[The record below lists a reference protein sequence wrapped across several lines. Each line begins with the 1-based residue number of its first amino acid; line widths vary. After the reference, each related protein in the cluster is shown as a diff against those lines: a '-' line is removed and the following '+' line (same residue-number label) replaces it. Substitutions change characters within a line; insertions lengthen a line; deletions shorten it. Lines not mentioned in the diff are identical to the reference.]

1 MRGVRAAA
9 LRRKPTFRN
18 SPVRGIGKPL
28 IDHQNRVD
36 TMPQTQPKPSFVIR
50 YLGPLVPLGFALFGA
65 WILFSGS
72 YVYRGGRS
80 STVTTLL
87 PPDSWLAAVFF
98 FSLAILLVAFGL
110 QRRAQC
116 IAFWIG
122 LVGCVVAI
130 AVVGFRQIAGLAA
143 FG

>member
-1 MRGVRAAA
+1 M
-9 LRRKPTFRN
+9 
-18 SPVRGIGKPL
+18 
-28 IDHQNRVD
+28 
-36 TMPQTQPKPSFVIR
+36 
-50 YLGPLVPLGFALFGA
+50 PLGLALFGA

-72 YVYRGGRS
+72 YDYRAGRS

-116 IAFWIG
+116 ITFWIG

-130 AVVGFRQIAGLAA
+130 AVVGFRQIVGLAV